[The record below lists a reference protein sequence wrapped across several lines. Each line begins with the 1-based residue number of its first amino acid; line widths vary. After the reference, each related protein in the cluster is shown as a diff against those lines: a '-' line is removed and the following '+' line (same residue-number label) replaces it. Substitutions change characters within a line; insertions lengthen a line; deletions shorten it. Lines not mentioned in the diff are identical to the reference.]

1 MFRPCKGLGT
11 AGKGRG
17 AFHGQAGDGGRG
29 RERAGKQD
37 HRTIATKFGQDTV
50 ARIINAPNG
59 RIGNSRFMG
68 RVFRSSKTTIGKT
81 KQPSPVI
88 LKEVPG
94 KGTKPAIVARL
105 PARERETLLAIA
117 RVLAGK

>member
-1 MFRPCKGLGT
+1 M
-11 AGKGRG
+11 
-17 AFHGQAGDGGRG
+17 
-29 RERAGKQD
+29 
-37 HRTIATKFGQDTV
+37 
-50 ARIINAPNG
+50 ARK
-59 RIGNSRFMG
+59 
-68 RVFRSSKTTIGKT
+68 VFRSSKTRLGKT

-94 KGTKPAIVARL
+94 KGTKPAVVARL